1 MTSPYGIHQIRT
13 LPPSRRRRQ
22 PLPQAAARP
31 QNPCLLPFR
40 TFIVNWLKPGEEVT
54 RNRLLSKST
63 IPRIFVTLT
72 GPSTAALETQASR
85 WGGASLGYE
94 LRLDHLEDFS
104 QLEVSLRQMLERLHA
119 PQTIATCRREE
130 AGGAFKGSV
139 EEQAEI
145 LAAAVRAGCPWVDI
159 EVESVRKAGPSLLQQ
174 FHPARVIL
182 SYHDYRRT
190 PALGALYRQLARF
203 PVDMVK
209 VATRAQ
215 RLRDNL
221 QIRQLLKTHQRHKPK
236 LVAVAMGASGLPSRL
251 LGLLWGS
258 AVTYAAPGNHA
269 LVPGQVAADLM
280 RSVYRVDQLDKRT
293 QLYGVVGSHASISLS
308 PAMQN
313 AAFQAKHVN
322 AVLLP
327 CESPRLSDFLAF
339 ARQADLAGFAV
350 TMPYKRAILRSL
362 DWSDPLAT
370 RIGAC
375 NTVAVQRGKW
385 MGWNTDAAA
394 VVEVLSKRVRLSGSR
409 ILILGAGG
417 AARAAAYALRAE
429 GASVIIAA
437 RRPEMAR
444 HLARAVKGEAVSW
457 EGAEGLDVDAVI
469 NATPVGML
477 PHVDS
482 SPLDL
487 GRLRA
492 RVVFDMVYYPLATR
506 FISQARGR
514 GLVTIPGLEMLVAQG
529 ARQFEIWTGVTAP
542 RALMEQAVRQVL
554 ERSVG

>member
-1 MTSPYGIHQIRT
+1 
-13 LPPSRRRRQ
+13 
-22 PLPQAAARP
+22 
-31 QNPCLLPFR
+31 
-40 TFIVNWLKPGEEVT
+40 
-54 RNRLLSKST
+54 
-63 IPRIFVTLT
+63 
-72 GPSTAALETQASR
+72 
-85 WGGASLGYE
+85 LGYE

-313 AAFQAKHVN
+313 AAF
-322 AVLLP
+322 L
-327 CESPRLSDFLAF
+327 
-339 ARQADLAGFAV
+339 
-350 TMPYKRAILRSL
+350 
-362 DWSDPLAT
+362 
-370 RIGAC
+370 
-375 NTVAVQRGKW
+375 
-385 MGWNTDAAA
+385 
-394 VVEVLSKRVRLSGSR
+394 
-409 ILILGAGG
+409 
-417 AARAAAYALRAE
+417 
-429 GASVIIAA
+429 
-437 RRPEMAR
+437 
-444 HLARAVKGEAVSW
+444 
-457 EGAEGLDVDAVI
+457 
-469 NATPVGML
+469 
-477 PHVDS
+477 
-482 SPLDL
+482 
-487 GRLRA
+487 
-492 RVVFDMVYYPLATR
+492 
-506 FISQARGR
+506 
-514 GLVTIPGLEMLVAQG
+514 
-529 ARQFEIWTGVTAP
+529 
-542 RALMEQAVRQVL
+542 
-554 ERSVG
+554 